1 MEEKTT
7 RRRVFALMGIS
18 AVVLLLFVLRLVYLQ
33 LVKGEELLGEA
44 ESTTS
49 YLFNITAARGEIV
62 DRYGRSLASNAT
74 GYNVVLNKLMLG
86 ETDLNETVRQLVG
99 ILQASSESWNDTLL
113 ISYPDSSGGYAFTA
127 DGSEAAQSRLS
138 TLKTAMKLQQ
148 YATADEVMAAIVRE
162 FELEDYAPIW
172 QRVLGGVRYQMMLE
186 EFSSSNNFTFATDV
200 SAKTVATIREQ
211 SLTLDGVQIIETAR
225 RSYPDGTVLPHVLGS
240 VGSIL
245 REQWRV
251 TDENGAVS
259 YPLRDKGYK
268 MSDLIGQAGLEKVYE
283 DRLRGS
289 DGRMEIVRDSSGVI
303 QSNAVIVEPKPG
315 ETLML
320 TVNLDFQKR
329 VDEALEANILR
340 MQQTLLP
347 GQGQETNAGAVVV
360 LDLTDNGILAM
371 SNYPNYDLNLY
382 NEQYSAYSAD
392 PGLPLFNR
400 ALQGQYTPGST
411 FKPAVALAALT
422 GGIVTPQDTVEC
434 TGTYMYYAPTYT
446 PGCLR
451 YHRGVTNV
459 DLNTALEYS
468 CNIYFYDVGRRV
480 GIDRY
485 DAMANDLGLGVR
497 TGVEINEA
505 AGRLTHKEDENY
517 TVGLEIQAAIG
528 QGNTMVTPVQLATYA
543 STIANNG
550 TRWRTHLVA
559 GFCDTN
565 TGEIIEKTQPEI
577 EAQIEDTV
585 GAFAAVQQGMVSA
598 AKTSS
603 VLAGYA
609 YPLAVK
615 TGSPQRSEWYT
626 SGGQRTYYTNTV
638 MVAYGPVDDPEIAV
652 AIVLE
657 YGGGGANAAPLL
669 VDIFNAYY
677 FDKTS
682 SLQPTGEGVLLP

>member
-1 MEEKTT
+1 MEDKAT
-7 RRRVFALMGIS
+7 RRRVFALMGVS
-18 AVVLLLFVLRLVYLQ
+18 VAVLLLFVLRLVYLQ
-33 LVKGEELLGEA
+33 LVRGEELLNEA

-62 DRYGRSLASNAT
+62 DRYGRSLASNTT

-86 ETDLNETVRQLVG
+86 SADLNDTIRQLVS

-113 ISYPDSSGGYAFTA
+113 ISYPDAAGSYVFTA
-127 DGSEAAQSRLS
+127 DASENAQSRLS
-138 TLKTAMKLQQ
+138 TLKEAMSLQQ
-148 YATADEVMAAIVRE
+148 YATADEVMAAIVRR
-162 FELEDYAPIW
+162 FELEEYAPIW
-172 QRVLGGVRYQMMLE
+172 QRILGGVRYQMMLE

-200 SAKTVATIREQ
+200 SIKTMATIREQ
-211 SLTLDGVQIIETAR
+211 SLTLDGVQIVETAQ
-225 RSYPDGTVLPHVLGS
+225 RSYPDGTILPHVLGS

-259 YPLRDKGYK
+259 YPLREQGYR

-283 DRLRGS
+283 SRLRGS
-289 DGRMEIVRDSSGVI
+289 DGRMEIIRDANGEI
-303 QSNAVIVEPKPG
+303 QSNAVIIEPRPG

-320 TVNLDFQKR
+320 TANLDFQKR
-329 VDEALEANILR
+329 VDEALEARILQ
-340 MQQTLLP
+340 MQQTLP
-347 GQGQETNAGAVVV
+347 AGGGREVNAGAVVV
-360 LDLTDNGILAM
+360 LDIKDNGILAM
-371 SNYPNYDLNLY
+371 SNYPSYDLNLY
-382 NEQYSAYSAD
+382 SEQYSAYSQNE
-392 PGLPLFNR
+392 GLPLFNR

-422 GGIVTPQDTVEC
+422 AGIVTPADKVQC
-434 TGTYMYYAPTYT
+434 TGTYTYYAPTYT
-446 PGCLR
+446 PGCLM

-459 DLNTALEYS
+459 DLNTALQHS

-480 GIDRY
+480 GIENYDR
-485 DAMANDLGLGVR
+485 MANDLGLGVR
-497 TGVEINEA
+497 TGVETNEA
-505 AGRLTHKEDENY
+505 SGRLTRKEDDNY

-565 TGEIIEKTQPEI
+565 TGEIVERVQPVV
-577 EAQIEDTV
+577 EAQIEDPN
-585 GAFAAVQQGMVSA
+585 GAFAAVQRGMVSA
-598 AKTSS
+598 AQSNG

-615 TGSPQRSEWYT
+615 TGSPQRSESYLNGT
-626 SGGQRTYYTNTV
+626 RRTYYTNTV
-638 MVAYGPVDDPEIAV
+638 MIAYGPVDDPEIAV

-657 YGGGGANAAPLL
+657 YGGGGSNAAPLL

-682 SLQPTGEGVLLP
+682 SLQPTQEGMLLP

>member
-7 RRRVFALMGIS
+7 RRRVYALMACS
-18 AVVLLLFVLRLVYLQ
+18 AVVLVLFVLRLVYLQ
-33 LVKGEELLGEA
+33 LVRGQELLDQA

-62 DRYGRSLASNAT
+62 DRYGRSLASNTT

-86 ETDLNETVRQLVG
+86 DADLNETARQLVD

-113 ISYPDSSGGYAFTA
+113 ISYPDANGSYSFTA
-127 DGSEAAQSRLS
+127 DGSDTAQSRLS

-162 FELEDYAPIW
+162 FGLEDYAPIW
-172 QRVLGGVRYQMMLE
+172 QRVLGGIRYQMKLE

-200 SAKTVATIREQ
+200 SAKTVATIRER
-211 SLTLDGVQIIETAR
+211 SLTLEGVQIVETAQ

-251 TDENGAVS
+251 TGEDGTVS
-259 YPLRDKGYK
+259 YPLRDQGYK
-268 MSDLIGQAGLEKVYE
+268 MSDLIGQAGLEKAYE
-283 DRLRGS
+283 DRLRGT

-303 QSNAVIVEPKPG
+303 RSNSVIVEPKPG
-315 ETLML
+315 DTLML
-320 TVNLDFQKR
+320 TTNLDFQKR
-329 VDEALEANILR
+329 VDEALEARILQ
-340 MQQTLLP
+340 MQQTLAP
-347 GQGQETNAGAVVV
+347 GKGKETSAGAVVV
-360 LDLTDNGILAM
+360 LDVKDNSILAM
-371 SNYPNYDLNLY
+371 SNYPSYDLNLY
-382 NEQYSAYSAD
+382 SELYSTYSQD
-392 PGLPLFNR
+392 ESLPLFNR

-411 FKPAVALAALT
+411 FKPAVALAALQHGT
-422 GGIVTPQDTVEC
+422 VTPTDTVEC

-446 PGCLR
+446 PGCLQ
-451 YHRGVTNV
+451 YHRGIRNV
-459 DLNTALEYS
+459 NLNVALQHS

-480 GIDRY
+480 GIDNY
-485 DAMANDLGLGVR
+485 DAMAEQLGLGVR
-497 TGVEINEA
+497 TGVEVNEA
-505 AGRLTHKEDENY
+505 LGHLTRKEDDNY

-565 TGEIIEKTQPEI
+565 TGEIIERVEPEI
-577 EAQIEDTV
+577 EARIEDP
-585 GAFAAVQQGMVSA
+585 GGIFDAVQKGMASA
-598 AKTSS
+598 AATNST
-603 VLAGYA
+603 LAGYA

-615 TGSPQRSEWYT
+615 TGSPQRSESYQT
-626 SGGQRTYYTNTV
+626 GSTRTYYTNTV
-638 MVAYGPVDDPEIAV
+638 MIAYGPVDDPEIAV

-682 SLQPTGEGVLLP
+682 SLQPTQEGTLLP

>member
-7 RRRVFALMGIS
+7 RRRVFALMGVLS
-18 AVVLLLFVLRLVYLQ
+18 AVLLLFVLRLVYLQ

-49 YLFNITAARGEIV
+49 YLFDITAARGEIV
-62 DRYGRSLASNAT
+62 DRYGRSLASNTT

-86 ETDLNETVRQLVG
+86 GADLNETVRQLIG
-99 ILQASSESWNDTLL
+99 ILLASSESWNDTLL
-113 ISYPDSSGGYAFTA
+113 ISYPDAGGGYVFTA
-127 DGSEAAQSRLS
+127 DESETAQSRLS
-138 TLKTAMKLQQ
+138 TLKEAMNLQQ
-148 YATADEVMAAIVRE
+148 YATADEVMAALVRR
-162 FELEDYAPIW
+162 FGLEGYAPIW
-172 QRVLGGVRYQMMLE
+172 QRMLGGVRYQMMLE

-200 SAKTVATIREQ
+200 SVKTVATIRER
-211 SLTLDGVQIIETAR
+211 SLTLDGVQIVETAQ
-225 RSYPDGTVLPHVLGS
+225 RSYPDGTILPHVLGS

-251 TDENGAVS
+251 TDENGTVS
-259 YPLRDKGYK
+259 YPLREKGYK
-268 MSDLIGQAGLEKVYE
+268 MSDLIGQAGLEKAYE

-289 DGRMEIVRDSSGVI
+289 DGRMEIIRDSSGVI

-315 ETLML
+315 QTLML
-320 TVNLDFQKR
+320 TANLDFQKR
-329 VDEALEANILR
+329 VDEALEAHILR
-340 MQQTLLP
+340 MQQTLP
-347 GQGQETNAGAVVV
+347 AGQGQEVNAGAVVV
-360 LDLTDNGILAM
+360 LDLADNGVLAM
-371 SNYPNYDLNLY
+371 SNYPSYDLNLY
-382 NEQYSAYSAD
+382 SEQYGAYSAD

-422 GGIVTPQDTVEC
+422 QGVVTPQDTVEC

-451 YHRGVTNV
+451 YHRGISRVNLNV
-459 DLNTALEYS
+459 ALQHS

-485 DAMANDLGLGVR
+485 DQMANDLGLGVR
-497 TGVEINEA
+497 TGLEVNEA
-505 AGRLTHKEDENY
+505 AGHLTHKEDDNY

-550 TRWRTHLVA
+550 IRWRTHLVA

-565 TGEIIEKTQPEI
+565 TGEIIQKVEPEI

-585 GAFAAVQQGMVSA
+585 GAFSAVQQGMVSA
-598 AKTSS
+598 AQTSA

-615 TGSPQRSEWYT
+615 TGSPQRSEWYMN
-626 SGGQRTYYTNTV
+626 GAQRTYYTNTV
-638 MVAYGPVDDPEIAV
+638 MIAYGPVDDPEIAV

-657 YGGGGANAAPLL
+657 SGGGGGTPPPRLVGVVDAA
-669 VDIFNAYY
+669 
-677 FDKTS
+677 
-682 SLQPTGEGVLLP
+682 